1 MIKSIKHKGLK
12 LLFEKG
18 STKGVRADHVDRL
31 RDRLTVLD
39 AATSLDDI
47 AAGNWDL
54 HPLTGKLE
62 NWKTGKLDGQYAIKV
77 SGNWRLFIEFRDGN
91 VYLLDYD
98 DYH

>member
-12 LLFEKG
+12 LFFDKG

-62 NWKTGKLDGQYAIKV
+62 NWTASMPSRCRVTGDCSSSSETVMFTCWTI
-77 SGNWRLFIEFRDGN
+77 
-91 VYLLDYD
+91 YLLNHD

>member
-12 LLFEKG
+12 KFFETGK
-18 STKGVRADHVDRL
+18 TKGIKAEHAK
-31 RDRLTVLD
+31 RLTARLSVLH

-47 AAGNWDL
+47 DLANWNL
-54 HPLTGKLE
+54 HPLTGNKQ
-62 NWKTGKLDGQYAIKV
+62 GQYAINV
-77 SGNWRLFIEFRDGN
+77 SGNWRLFFSFEDGD

>member
-12 LLFEKG
+12 LFFEQG
-18 STKGVRADHVDRL
+18 STRGIRIDHVDRL

-39 AATSLDDI
+39 SATCLDDI
-47 AAGNWDL
+47 AVSNWSL
-54 HPLTGKLE
+54 HPLTGKL
-62 NWKTGKLDGQYAIKV
+62 KGQYAIKV
-77 SGNWRLFIEFRDGN
+77 SGNWRLFFEFRDAN

>member
-1 MIKSIKHKGLK
+1 MIKSIRHKGLK
-12 LLFEKG
+12 AFYEKG
-18 STKGVRADHVDRL
+18 STKGIRADHADRL

-47 AAGNWDL
+47 AADHWGL
-54 HPLTGKLE
+54 HPLSGKL
-62 NWKTGKLDGQYAIKV
+62 KGQHAISV
-77 SGNWRLFIEFRDGN
+77 SGNWRLFFEFQDGN